1 MIKLKNILN
10 EIDAQSGEMNSF
22 TGFQLFQQ
30 EFDNIPNLDDILEVE
45 QYGFFFTSNVDK
57 ISKLMIDADKNKKK
71 MPKEIQNKITKA
83 FGKTIRSTGDIVIT
97 HTKNSDYDN
106 AYHVFDFSKP
116 VKIIGRADYYDDN
129 RPILEVNFYVGH
141 ILTDNVEN
149 DIYYSPKKQLGLSN
163 IQQVHIAELG
173 KEYRG
178 QGYGSLLYDAV
189 AKQVDAIYSDSTLF
203 KSSLAM
209 WTKHMKKV
217 SRFFGAN
224 LGGYLIVPV
233 SGEIDKKTIDAADGF
248 VAIFKNVPP
257 KLKEMEKFLSGIP
270 IDNIYVTDDI
280 DNTDVNLKRMVDIL
294 DEVTT
299 LSELNETIFDE
310 PLPANY
316 TVGIFLHEKAT
327 FVVKEVGEELD
338 YMLI

>member
-1 MIKLKNILN
+1 MTVRAAALLLSSVTVPEMLPINRVGGVKSAVQSAAPNIINTSFMYPLKLPV
-10 EIDAQSGEMNSF
+10 APPG
-22 TGFQLFQQ
+22 
-30 EFDNIPNLDDILEVE
+30 
-45 QYGFFFTSNVDK
+45 
-57 ISKLMIDADKNKKK
+57 
-71 MPKEIQNKITKA
+71 
-83 FGKTIRSTGDIVIT
+83 VI
-97 HTKNSDYDN
+97 
-106 AYHVFDFSKP
+106 
-116 VKIIGRADYYDDN
+116 
-129 RPILEVNFYVGH
+129 
-141 ILTDNVEN
+141 
-149 DIYYSPKKQLGLSN
+149 
-163 IQQVHIAELG
+163 
-173 KEYRG
+173 
-178 QGYGSLLYDAV
+178 LYDAV

-224 LGGYLIVPV
+224 LGGYVIVPV